1 MANMFPEG
9 AAMPNSA
16 SALRLNTAK
25 LFAASLLI
33 LACATPAAAQES
45 DELQLGYF
53 ATFANGSLEPSI
65 DRVGFGAMQQ
75 GHSQDSGN
83 FPSWTPTGGDL
94 VLEVTRPADLVGGVA
109 SVGVFATEE
118 VNFGPGTIFKA
129 RATFFNPDGPHG
141 STDIW
146 AFVVGARTGDNDDL
160 FTDTRVGVSL
170 QVRGTSLRFNSP
182 GGGPGTDLP
191 PEVYNEIFSLTDPQP
206 FTLEL
211 LVDRINGAGKVSI
224 KVGDRVFSRNVTFAA
239 FPANSGPAITAVGPS
254 LGIVS
259 APGKTASVHLRE
271 FRMLMPSTSDI
282 NDADTCAETWD
293 GFNCREAPE

>member
-1 MANMFPEG
+1 MSISAPAFLTTAAKLS
-9 AAMPNSA
+9 AAMLLFLA
-16 SALRLNTAK
+16 STMPSTAQ
-25 LFAASLLI
+25 A
-33 LACATPAAAQES
+33 E
-45 DELQLGYF
+45 ELQLGYF
-53 ATFANGSLEPSI
+53 ATFANGSLEPSV

-75 GHSQDSGN
+75 GHSQDAGN

-94 VLEVTRPADLVGGVA
+94 ALEVTRPADLVGGVA

-118 VNFGPGTIFKA
+118 VNFGPGTIFEA

-259 APGKTASVHLRE
+259 APGQTASVQLRE
-271 FRMLMPSTSDI
+271 FRISLPSSSST
-282 NDADTCAETWD
+282 DAAETCTEEWA
-293 GFNCREAPE
+293 GFNCRAAPE